1 MFANTTADPPH
12 HRDGRQRP
20 ARRAFGELTAPGRC
34 RPGSPSVPGLAARP
48 VVAPNRR
55 HVRLL
60 LRHVSVPKP
69 GRHGHVHAWAAAA
82 GLDPTTRGSRSPNV
96 AAVRGAFKA
105 VSER

>member
-55 HVRLL
+55 HV
-60 LRHVSVPKP
+60 
-69 GRHGHVHAWAAAA
+69 
-82 GLDPTTRGSRSPNV
+82 
-96 AAVRGAFKA
+96 
-105 VSER
+105 